1 MKLLKT
7 LNSTSENKTLILCSQ
22 FVNYIQLT
30 FRRNFNGKF
39 LLTEK
44 QDLLDYSDKRFYFK
58 SIVNL

>member
-44 QDLLDYSDKRFYFK
+44 QDLLDYSDK
-58 SIVNL
+58 